1 MTEIE
6 IKLAEKN
13 GVLDEVYGQT
23 VDRFVRERYTVSKEL
38 SAMRQK
44 DEKPDEFA
52 AYYAYVEEC
61 KKRAKSEVYGD
72 DN

>member
-1 MTEIE
+1 MTELE
-6 IKLAEKN
+6 IRLAEKN

-44 DEKPDEFA
+44 DEKPDEYQR
-52 AYYAYVEEC
+52 YYEFVEDC
-61 KKRAKSEVYGD
+61 KRRAKAEVYGD